1 MIKYE
6 SRDLPAESSGIIRSL
21 AAMLKGTLAAYIF
34 LIVSFGIMAVVYT
47 YTSMPDAVTEPAINV
62 LTIVS
67 LVLGGV
73 FSSKSASCFG
83 WLHGAI
89 TGFVYTVIRII
100 IGYAVFKNYV
110 PDSGMLALF
119 AVGILSSAV
128 GGIIGINFK
137 KR

>member
-6 SRDLPAESSGIIRSL
+6 SKELTIGNSRIAGSL
-21 AAMLKGTLAAYIF
+21 ISVIKGTLAAYIF
-34 LIVSFGIMAVVYT
+34 LVVSFGILAVVYT
-47 YTSMPDAVTEPAINV
+47 YTSMPDSVTDPAINV

-67 LVLGGV
+67 LVLGGA
-73 FSSKSASCFG
+73 FSSKTAWGFG
-83 WLHGAI
+83 WLHGAL
-89 TGFVYTVIRII
+89 TGLMYTVIRII

-110 PDSGMLALF
+110 PDSGMLSLF
-119 AVGILSSAV
+119 AVGMLSAAI